1 MIFLS
6 FHYYFVDIK
15 IVFGKVLKQVRKE
28 KNISQ
33 EQLAFDS
40 NLDRSY
46 ISKLETGVY
55 QPSIST
61 IFSISQAL
69 GVKMSD
75 LIIATEKQLTK

>member
-1 MIFLS
+1 MT
-6 FHYYFVDIK
+6 DIK
-15 IVFGKVLKQVRKE
+15 IVFGKVLKQVRQE
-28 KNISQ
+28 KKISQ

-61 IFSISQAL
+61 IFAISQAL

-75 LIIATEKQLTK
+75 LIIATEKQLAK

>member
-6 FHYYFVDIK
+6 FHFYLVDIK

-28 KNISQ
+28 KKISQ

-61 IFSISQAL
+61 IFAL
-69 GVKMSD
+69 SEVLGIKPYNLVERVYLLQKS
-75 LIIATEKQLTK
+75 

>member
-1 MIFLS
+1 MEIKTIFG
-6 FHYYFVDIK
+6 D
-15 IVFGKVLKQVRKE
+15 VLKQARKE
-28 KNISQ
+28 KGISQ

-61 IFSISQAL
+61 IFAVSEVL
-69 GVKMSD
+69 GIKPAD
-75 LIIATEKQLTK
+75 LIEKVYLIQKQ

>member
-1 MIFLS
+1 VEIKTIFG
-6 FHYYFVDIK
+6 D
-15 IVFGKVLKQVRKE
+15 VLKQARKE
-28 KNISQ
+28 KGISQ

-61 IFSISQAL
+61 IFAVS
-69 GVKMSD
+69 GVLDIKPTD
-75 LIIATEKQLTK
+75 LIEEVHLKYIRQKKIVL